1 MTIRLWDPATGAL
14 QHTVE
19 GNGFIYRIKFGHD
32 GSCLIT
38 NLGSFN
44 IQSTHDSHT
53 SKSLQV
59 DSGILIEQ
67 GQWIVLKSEKLLW
80 LPLEFRPCC
89 LAIDSNLLALGLPS
103 GRVTF
108 IRFLL

>member
-1 MTIRLWDPATGAL
+1 MT
-14 QHTVE
+14 
-19 GNGFIYRIKFGHD
+19 
-32 GSCLIT
+32 CLIT
-38 NLGSFN
+38 NLGSLS

-59 DSGILIEQ
+59 VSEILIEQ
-67 GQWIVLKSEKLLW
+67 GQWIVLRSEKLLW
-80 LPLEFRPCC
+80 LPPEFRPRCS
-89 LAIDSNLLALGLPS
+89 AIDGDLLALGLPS

>member
-1 MTIRLWDPATGAL
+1 LWDPATGAL
-14 QHTVE
+14 QQTV
-19 GNGFIYRIKFGHD
+19 GGKGSIYHIKFGHND
-32 GSCLIT
+32 SCLIT
-38 NLGSFN
+38 DLGSLS

-59 DSGILIEQ
+59 VSEILIEQ
-67 GQWIVLKSEKLLW
+67 GQWIVLRSEKLLW
-80 LPLEFRPCC
+80 LPPEFRPCC
-89 LAIDSNLLALGLPS
+89 SAIDGDLLALGLPS